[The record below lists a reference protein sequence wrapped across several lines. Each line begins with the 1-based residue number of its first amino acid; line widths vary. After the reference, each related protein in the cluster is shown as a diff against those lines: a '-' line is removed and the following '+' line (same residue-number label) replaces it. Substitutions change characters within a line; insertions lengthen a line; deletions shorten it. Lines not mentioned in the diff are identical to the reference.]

1 MKKAKRFFSALL
13 ALTMLASV
21 FTGCGKKEDDT
32 PAANGDTPSQAS
44 AKPTALNLYYWD
56 ESFRGTM
63 DEIVAAFTADNP
75 NIKLNVTTIPWGEY
89 WTKLQTTLPSSSGPD
104 IFWLNYMY
112 TLEFAPKGLLLPVA
126 DASLDKAK
134 FPQSTIDMGS
144 YEDKL
149 YNVPFMLDTVAL
161 VYNKD
166 LFDAAGVAYPTANWT
181 WNDLREAAKKLT
193 IKDASGKT
201 TQYGYCV
208 DPQSQMGTYNFL
220 FQNGVSVYDED
231 MATPNF
237 NTPAGKE
244 AMQFQYDMVFTDGSS
259 PTGAQLEELGKD
271 DRFMSGQIAM
281 LYTVA
286 PRMTK
291 YYEAIGE
298 SLDAVALPKGK
309 EAACTLN
316 ACSFAGSAKS
326 AHPAEVQR
334 FLAFAA
340 SEKCQ
345 KLMAKMAMPPYEGAA
360 ADWAAS
366 FGGANAQAFIDAIEI
381 ARPLALTRDQAGATR
396 KIYETEC
403 ANIFAGAKPI
413 DQALADAESQITA
426 TLKK

>member
-1 MKKAKRFFSALL
+1 MRKAIRFFSVLL
-13 ALTMLASV
+13 ALTMLTAV
-21 FTGCGKKEDDT
+21 FAGCGKQEGA
-32 PAANGDTPSQAS
+32 PAATDGGAAQTA
-44 AKPTALNLYYWD
+44 AKPTELNLYYWD

-63 DEIVAAFTADNP
+63 DEIVAAFTEENP
-75 NIKLNVTTIPWGEY
+75 DIKLNVTTIPWGEY

-104 IFWLNYMY
+104 VFWINYMY

-126 DASLDKAK
+126 DTSIDKTK
-134 FPQSTIDMGS
+134 FPESTLQMGS
-144 YEDKL
+144 FDGTL

-166 LFDAAGVAYPTANWT
+166 LFDEAGVSYPSADWT
-181 WNDLREAAKKLT
+181 WSELREAAKRLT
-193 IKDASGKT
+193 VKDASGKT

-237 NTPAGKE
+237 NTPAGRE

-291 YYEAIGE
+291 YYEALGA
-298 SLDAVALPKGK
+298 SLDAVALPTGK

-326 AHPAEVQR
+326 AHPDEVQR

-345 KLMAKMAMPPYEGAA
+345 RLMAKMAMPPYEGAA

-366 FGGANAQAFIDAIEI
+366 FDGANAQAFIDAIDI
-381 ARPLALTRDQAGATR
+381 ARPLALTREAAGATR

-403 ANIFAGAKPI
+403 ANIFAGAKPVE
-413 DQALADAESQITA
+413 QALADAESQILA
-426 TLKK
+426 ALKK